1 MKHDGIHINI
11 GKHCGRA
18 KQTWTSP
25 WGIPALNMFSKTS
38 GWERTGN
45 ESTNVFIKKSESNAQ
60 YRFPSMNL
68 PSSSTTGNDHMHLD
82 AFSHPTVTW
91 DLYSASQTSPFT
103 ISSHS
108 IKSQAN
114 MHWTMPNTDFNSSQL
129 HSSYYTLSPCQF
141 RGTQDHGQE
150 L

>member
-11 GKHCGRA
+11 GKHCGSA
-18 KQTWTSP
+18 KQTCTSP
-25 WGIPALNMFSKTS
+25 GASLHWMCSQRQVG
-38 GWERTGN
+38 GRTGN
-45 ESTNVFIKKSESNAQ
+45 ESINVFIKKSESNVQ
-60 YRFPSMNL
+60 YRFPSMNS
-68 PSSSTTGNDHMHLD
+68 PSISTTGHDHMHLD

-91 DLYSASQTSPFT
+91 DLYSASQNSPFT
-103 ISSHS
+103 ISSQS